1 MALYLARKCLTC
13 WSRQGQGSA
22 LDPQRAGGPLIPLIA
37 QADEVQGLGPS
48 REDARRTRRV
58 WAEPSLAFSH
68 QSTSAWNYFE
78 MFQ

>member
-37 QADEVQGLGPS
+37 QADEVQGLGPW
-48 REDARRTRRV
+48 RV